1 MDTFKTPLAIFTY
14 NRPDHTRD
22 ALSALENCWRFADCR
37 AVIYCD
43 GPKTPAHEDGV
54 AATRRVVKDWA
65 WRVNAEVI
73 EREKNLGLARS
84 IVSGVT
90 EQCQKFGRTIVV
102 EDDLVVSPDFLDY
115 MLQALDRYQ
124 EYANVYQISGF
135 MYPIS
140 NPANLDAFF
149 LPLSTT
155 WGWATWER
163 AWCIFSWD
171 ADKALVQLSDPKMS
185 KQFDLDGSFPYTD
198 MLRRREEAHNDS
210 WGILW
215 WYAVFQANGLVLHPR
230 QSLVWN
236 GGFDNSGIH
245 SGAPTFTMQSARDS
259 INQPRLGKPLVYP
272 KEIVVDQEA
281 FNRLKRYLR
290 SRSSRRKRLMGMLQ
304 KLRCTLID
312 RREIIRE
319 REGR

>member
-1 MDTFKTPLAIFTY
+1 MDTSMTPVAIFAY
-14 NRPDHTRD
+14 NRPDHIQS
-22 ALSALENCWRFADCR
+22 ALSSLASCSRLADCR
-37 AVIYCD
+37 LVIYCD
-43 GPKTPAHEDGV
+43 GPKTPAQDAGV
-54 AATRRVVKDWA
+54 AATRRVVRDWA
-65 WRVNAEVI
+65 LRLNAEVI
-73 EREKNLGLARS
+73 EREKNQGLARS

-140 NPANLDAFF
+140 HPTSPDAFF

-163 AWCIFSWD
+163 AWRIFSWD
-171 ADKALVQLSDPKMS
+171 AGKALVQLADTKKS
-185 KQFDLDGSFPYTD
+185 KQFDLDGSFPYTA
-198 MLRRREEAHNDS
+198 MLRQREEAHNDS

-215 WYAVFQANGLVLHPR
+215 WYVVFQADGLVLHPR

-245 SGAPTFTMQSARDS
+245 SGAPSYTMQSARDS

-272 KEIVVDQEA
+272 KEVIIDQEA
-281 FNRLKRYLR
+281 FNRLKKYLR
-290 SRSSRRKRLMGMLQ
+290 SRSNRRNRLMGMLL
-304 KLRCTLID
+304 KLRRTLID
-312 RREIIRE
+312 RQEIIHG